1 MGITVAIYA
10 SLFLALSQASLKK
23 SFRELP
29 SSVAF
34 LFDAIFALVLWI
46 PLALF
51 MGVHLDQLW
60 AALPYAIVSA
70 ILSEAL
76 FFYALTKGQLSITS
90 ILLGSYAIYT
100 VLFSFFLNGE
110 HLSQWQLLAVTITIL
125 GTLLVYLPSKF
136 SWSEL
141 KQMGAVLWPL
151 AAAVGIG
158 LSDTLSKGFIDKS
171 GDYSFLFALALVQIP
186 VAFIYLRLEKQ
197 GVMSSL
203 TDVFSQAR
211 KYKQILAGSFFNVV
225 GTGLLWVSFT
235 YTLASIAS
243 PITATSG
250 ALVVLFA
257 VFLLDEDLNW
267 RSALALVLVFIGIMG
282 IALTS

>member
-1 MGITVAIYA
+1 
-10 SLFLALSQASLKK
+10 
-23 SFRELP
+23 
-29 SSVAF
+29 
-34 LFDAIFALVLWI
+34 
-46 PLALF
+46 
-51 MGVHLDQLW
+51 
-60 AALPYAIVSA
+60 
-70 ILSEAL
+70 
-76 FFYALTKGQLSITS
+76 
-90 ILLGSYAIYT
+90 
-100 VLFSFFLNGE
+100 
-110 HLSQWQLLAVTITIL
+110 
-125 GTLLVYLPSKF
+125 
-136 SWSEL
+136 
-141 KQMGAVLWPL
+141 
-151 AAAVGIG
+151 
-158 LSDTLSKGFIDKS
+158 
-171 GDYSFLFALALVQIP
+171 
-186 VAFIYLRLEKQ
+186 
-197 GVMSSL
+197 MSSL